1 MENNV
6 SLLVAVGG
14 GLLSFLSPCVLPL
27 VPAYF
32 ASLAGPEILEPLSPK
47 FHWPLF
53 IHSLSFA
60 AGFTAVFVVL
70 GALAGWL
77 GFSIASQLLTRK
89 IAGILLIS
97 FGVYMLLAT
106 KIPWLNYERHLAVA
120 KNNRIG
126 FFRSLSIG
134 AVFALAW
141 TPCAGPILGGILSL
155 ALDSATIWQGVYLL
169 LFYSLGIAIPF
180 LILGITFDFLAPVLK
195 QIRKYSAWI
204 YLASGVLL
212 ITTGVLTLNTAWN

>member
-6 SLLVAVGG
+6 SFLVAVGG

-32 ASLAGPEILEPLSPK
+32 ASLAGPEILEPPTRK
-47 FHWPLF
+47 FQWPLF
-53 IHSLSFA
+53 IHSLSFVT
-60 AGFTAVFVVL
+60 GFTAVFVVL
-70 GALAGWL
+70 GALAGWA

-89 IAGILLIS
+89 IAGILLIL
-97 FGVYMLLAT
+97 FGVYMLLAI
-106 KIPWLNYERHLAVA
+106 KIPWLNYERHLSVT

-155 ALDSATIWQGVYLL
+155 ALNSATIWQGIYLL
-169 LFYSLGIAIPF
+169 LFYSLGVAIPF
-180 LILGITFDFLAPVLK
+180 LTLGITFDFFVPVLK

-204 YLASGVLL
+204 YLASGLLL
-212 ITTGVLTLNTAWN
+212 ITTGVVTLNTAWN